1 MSEYVNDYFSNVTA
15 RLGVTNISPNNS
27 FLRFLNPVVNSIFML
42 PSSDF
47 EISNII
53 NSLPLKNTSFDDIPV
68 KILRLISVPLSC
80 WLSAIYNHCL
90 NLGFYPSLLKTARV
104 IPIFKGGNS
113 ANVSNYRPISNLLTI
128 NKIFEKL
135 TFNRINNFFESGKI
149 ISENQHGFR
158 KGRNTTTAILQLINN
173 LLNGFH
179 NKKYTV
185 CIFLDL
191 RKAFDCV
198 NHSILLNKLFTYGV
212 RGGAYKL
219 VESYL
224 SNRSQYSE
232 VNNNV
237 STIKTIKTGVP
248 QGSILGPLLFNAF
261 INDIVSLKDV
271 EVALYADDAVFYM
284 NDESMTELILRL
296 NKFLDSLSEWLKLN
310 LLVPNTEK
318 TVLMLFTPFATPTL
332 PDVIFMGKK
341 LEWVSE
347 IKYLGMHL
355 DNKLLFSTHI
365 NYICNKISIGQGIIY
380 SLSHYL
386 PTKILLSLYYTLI
399 YPHINLNI
407 VIWGGTSESRLKKV
421 RVAMNNVFRS
431 ILSIGRDENNIP
443 NRCNNYLYKTLNVL
457 KFDDV
462 YLTNMILF
470 IHSILYGQNS
480 NLFYDFIGRHLPQR
494 RYGTRNSR
502 LNIPSIRLKIEKQS
516 TFYNTI
522 KIFNDMPPEFLEPQS
537 RHSLKKKCKV
547 LALQNY

>member
-1 MSEYVNDYFSNVTA
+1 MPVRYKTINNKSSCTPWMTPDLKYCINKKYRLLRLLRRGVIGRDRFREYRNILNITIKQAKELYFYKKFMQNNGNMKKTWSLINDLMSRGKVKKNLQINDDNGAKLDDKQMSDYVNDYFSNVTA

-198 NHSILLNKLFTYGV
+198 NHSVLLNKLFTYGV

-284 NDESMTELILRL
+284 NDESLTELILRL

-332 PDVIFMGKK
+332 PDVIFMGK
-341 LEWVSE
+341 
-347 IKYLGMHL
+347 
-355 DNKLLFSTHI
+355 N
-365 NYICNKISIGQGIIY
+365 
-380 SLSHYL
+380 
-386 PTKILLSLYYTLI
+386 
-399 YPHINLNI
+399 
-407 VIWGGTSESRLKKV
+407 
-421 RVAMNNVFRS
+421 
-431 ILSIGRDENNIP
+431 
-443 NRCNNYLYKTLNVL
+443 
-457 KFDDV
+457 
-462 YLTNMILF
+462 
-470 IHSILYGQNS
+470 
-480 NLFYDFIGRHLPQR
+480 
-494 RYGTRNSR
+494 
-502 LNIPSIRLKIEKQS
+502 
-516 TFYNTI
+516 
-522 KIFNDMPPEFLEPQS
+522 
-537 RHSLKKKCKV
+537 
-547 LALQNY
+547 